1 MPKKKIKKKSIS
13 QLKKEAWRLV
23 SLFIRQRGADSRGFN
38 TCVTCG
44 VRKHYKELQAGH
56 FIGGRHN
63 AILFEPRAIHP
74 QCYSCNVMKHGD
86 QINYFRFMQR
96 TYGDK
101 VIEELEKL
109 NRTTKQF
116 TTNELERIITKYQVS
131 H

>member
-1 MPKKKIKKKSIS
+1 MAKKIKKKTKSIS
-13 QLKKEAWRLV
+13 SLKKKAWQLF
-23 SLFIRQRGADSRGFN
+23 SLFIRQRGSDSNGFN
-38 TCVTCG
+38 SCITCG

-63 AILFEPRAIHP
+63 AILFEPKAVFP

-101 VIEELEKL
+101 VIEELEEL
-109 NRTTKQF
+109 NRTT
-116 TTNELERIITKYQVS
+116 
-131 H
+131 